1 MKAFSTTPFTI
12 IVTGKAAHGSQPH
25 LGRDAIVAASSII
38 LNLQTLVS
46 RVNSPLHPL
55 ALNIGTVKAG
65 TQFNI
70 ICDTVTLTGE
80 LYTSEQQQIDDY
92 LPLLKDITLNSAKSL
107 LCSATF
113 APATQEV

>member
-1 MKAFSTTPFTI
+1 MKNFSTTPFTI
-12 IVTGKAAHGSQPH
+12 IVKGTAAHGSQPH

-46 RVNSPLHPL
+46 RINSPLHPL

-70 ICDTVTLTGE
+70 ISDTVTLTGE
-80 LYTSEQQQIDDY
+80 LYTSEQAQLDEY
-92 LPLLKDITLNSAKSL
+92 LPLLKDMTQSSAKAL
-107 LCSATF
+107 LCSAEF
-113 APATQEV
+113 APVQEV